1 MKEVLMRRTGI
12 TGVLGTCLLL
22 LAGRSTSAEI
32 KPIETFTAFGV
43 QMSAGASARITI
55 TIERWTTDEE
65 REALLNILKEK
76 GQKEL
81 TAVLFK
87 RPRVGYIRLPNTRGY
102 DLKYARSMQNPDGSR
117 KVVVATDR
125 DLGIREAASSSRS
138 KQYNFAVAEIHL
150 PKSGEGEGKL
160 APATLIAIDKATNQ
174 IEIENYSNQPVRL
187 MKVTSTTE

>member
-1 MKEVLMRRTGI
+1 MRRTRI
-12 TGVLGTCLLL
+12 TSILGTCLLL
-22 LAGRSTSAEI
+22 LAAGSALGQKV

-55 TIERWTTDEE
+55 AIERWTTDEE

-87 RPRVGYIRLPNTRGY
+87 MPRVGYIRLPNTRGY
-102 DLKYARSMQNPDGSR
+102 DLKYARSTQNPDGGR

-125 DLGIREAASSSRS
+125 DLGFREAASSSRS
-138 KQYNFAVAEIHL
+138 KQYNFAFAELHI
-150 PKSGEGEGKL
+150 PQSGEGEGKL
-160 APATLIAIDKATNQ
+160 APATLIAIDKTTNQ
-174 IEIENYSNQPVRL
+174 IEIENYSSQPVRL
-187 MKVTSTTE
+187 MKVTSTTK